1 MELQVMSMN
10 FSEFKRLLGAEPRNG
25 DPEFQRARNSAPEF
39 EEAAADAER
48 FETKLERATSIP
60 APVGLLEDI
69 MAITRQPSEPAK
81 TRGWWPMALAAS
93 VLIAVGAA
101 GLTWNMNQGWDS
113 VEDYLVYHYRHDGE
127 KVMARADGG
136 TADDVQAILSGLDV
150 KAGPALADIVGVIKY
165 CPTPDGKGVHMILN
179 TETGPVTVIYM
190 PHTKVIDGEVLAFG
204 NVEAILVELQSGSA
218 AIIGPDK
225 QLISSLSG
233 IVQDSIIPIP
243 GNT

>member
-1 MELQVMSMN
+1 MELQAMSMN

-25 DPEFQRARNSAPEF
+25 DPEFQRARHSTPEF

-60 APVGLLEDI
+60 APAGLLEDI
-69 MAITRQPSEPAK
+69 MAITGQPSEPAK

-101 GLTWNMNQGWDS
+101 GLSWNMNRGWDS

-127 KVMARADGG
+127 IVMSGADGS

-150 KAGPALADIVGVIKY
+150 QAGPALADIVGVIKY

-190 PHTKVIDGEVLAFG
+190 PHTKVTDGEMLAFD

-218 AIIGPDK
+218 AIIGPDE

-233 IVQDSIIPIP
+233 LVQDSLVPVP
-243 GNT
+243 GNS

>member
-1 MELQVMSMN
+1 MSMN
-10 FSEFKRLLGAEPRNG
+10 FSEFKRFLGAEPRSG
-25 DPEFQRARNSAPEF
+25 DPEFQRARHSSPEF
-39 EEAAADAER
+39 EEAAAEADR
-48 FETKLERATSIP
+48 FETKLEYATMIP
-60 APVGLLEDI
+60 APDGLMENI
-69 MAITRQPSEPAK
+69 MAITRQTPEPAK

-101 GLTWNMNQGWDS
+101 GFTWNMNRGWDS

-136 TADDVQAILSGLDV
+136 TASDVQAILSGLDV
-150 KAGPALADIVGVIKY
+150 QASSALANIVSVIKY

-179 TETGPVTVIYM
+179 TEAGPVTVIYM
-190 PHTKVIDGEVLAFG
+190 PHTSVTDGEMLAFD
-204 NVEAILVELQSGSA
+204 NVEAVLVELQSGSA

-225 QLISSLSG
+225 QLISSISG

-243 GNT
+243 GNS

>member
-1 MELQVMSMN
+1 MSMN
-10 FSEFKRLLGAEPRNG
+10 FSEFKRLLGAEPHSG
-25 DPEFQRARNSAPEF
+25 DPEFQRARHSSPEF
-39 EEAAADAER
+39 EEAAAEAER
-48 FETKLERATSIP
+48 FETKLEYATLIP
-60 APVGLLEDI
+60 APDGLVEDI
-69 MAITRQPSEPAK
+69 MAITGQPSEPAK

-101 GLTWNMNQGWDS
+101 GFTWNMNRGWDS

-127 KVMARADGG
+127 KVMAQADGG
-136 TADDVQAILSGLDV
+136 TASDVQAILAGLDV
-150 KAGPALADIVGVIKY
+150 QASPALANIVSVIKY

-179 TETGPVTVIYM
+179 TESGPVTVIYM
-190 PHTKVIDGEVLAFG
+190 PHTSVTDGELLAFD
-204 NVEAILVELQSGSA
+204 NVEAVLVELQSGSA

-243 GNT
+243 GNS

>member
-1 MELQVMSMN
+1 MSMN

-25 DPEFQRARNSAPEF
+25 DPEFQRARHSAPEF
-39 EEAAADAER
+39 EEAATDAER
-48 FETKLERATSIP
+48 FEIKLERAISIP
-60 APVGLLEDI
+60 TPVGLLADI
-69 MAITRQPSEPAK
+69 MAITRQPSEPTK

-101 GLTWNMNQGWDS
+101 GLSWNMNRGWDS

-127 KVMARADGG
+127 KVMSRADGG

-150 KAGPALADIVGVIKY
+150 QAGPALADIVGVIKY
-165 CPTPDGKGVHMILN
+165 CPTPDGRGVHMILN

-190 PHTKVIDGEVLAFG
+190 PHTKVTDGEMLAFD

-218 AIIGPDK
+218 AIIGPDE

-233 IVQDSIIPIP
+233 LVQDSIVPVP
-243 GNT
+243 NNS

>member
-1 MELQVMSMN
+1 MSMN

-25 DPEFQRARNSAPEF
+25 DPEFQRARHSTPEF

-60 APVGLLEDI
+60 APVGLLEGI
-69 MAITRQPSEPAK
+69 MAITRQPPESAK